1 MQERCINKPLLILAD
16 EPTGNLDG
24 ENSEEVM
31 RLLKKMN
38 EEHQITVIIVT
49 HSDAVAAEAK
59 RVITISDG
67 NVVSDRRQ

>member
-1 MQERCINKPLLILAD
+1 
-16 EPTGNLDG
+16 
-24 ENSEEVM
+24 M